1 MGNNY
6 HVFDAPS
13 AEDLWI
19 FISLRHYN
27 RKVDNVP
34 FSGDQY
40 PIKAKP
46 T

>member
-1 MGNNY
+1 MRPQQRIY
-6 HVFDAPS
+6 EFLYLLDIIT
-13 AEDLWI
+13 E
-19 FISLRHYN
+19 
-27 RKVDNVP
+27 KVDNVP